1 MQQLADELLHTIIPI
16 GFIIFWLVFVP
27 KQNIAWA
34 TVLPWTIYP
43 LVYLVYT
50 LLRGPLAQ
58 WYPYPFVDV
67 KELGYPKVFI
77 NIAMVCAVFIF
88 FSLLFTGIAKMM
100 RK

>member
-1 MQQLADELLHTIIPI
+1 
-16 GFIIFWLVFVP
+16 
-27 KQNIAWA
+27 
-34 TVLPWTIYP
+34 
-43 LVYLVYT
+43 VYT

-67 KELGYPKVFI
+67 KELGYTKVFI
-77 NIAMVCAVFIF
+77 NSAMVCAVFIF